1 VLAPQRLTHTSKS
14 RANCTRKKKKNK
26 SSKGVDFLIQI
37 SYVYDMETI
46 YEQCPDCGEEDS
58 LTYLECCAC
67 WKCDDCKERHDEKY
81 HTN

>member
-1 VLAPQRLTHTSKS
+1 
-14 RANCTRKKKKNK
+14 
-26 SSKGVDFLIQI
+26 
-37 SYVYDMETI
+37 METI

-81 HTN
+81 HTKINQNKPCDNL

>member
-1 VLAPQRLTHTSKS
+1 
-14 RANCTRKKKKNK
+14 
-26 SSKGVDFLIQI
+26 
-37 SYVYDMETI
+37 METI